1 MQQATV
7 QLGKLGVQ
15 SIVNSMGVFVSAAF
29 AAVNRIDDFAYM
41 PQQNIA
47 HAMTALMAQN
57 KGAKKTNRIKA
68 AFRRGM
74 KIELIYGIFIFLV
87 CFFLAH
93 PLMQTFSQVILWY
106 VNMG

>member
-29 AAVNRIDDFAYM
+29 AAVNRIDDFAYI

-47 HAMTALMAQN
+47 HA
-57 KGAKKTNRIKA
+57 
-68 AFRRGM
+68 
-74 KIELIYGIFIFLV
+74 
-87 CFFLAH
+87 CFNG
-93 PLMQTFSQVILWY
+93 SK
-106 VNMG
+106 

>member
-7 QLGKLGVQ
+7 QLSKLGVQ

-29 AAVNRIDDFAYM
+29 AAVNRIDDFAYI

-57 KGAKKTNRIKA
+57 KGAKRQ
-68 AFRRGM
+68 
-74 KIELIYGIFIFLV
+74 IELK
-87 CFFLAH
+87 
-93 PLMQTFSQVILWY
+93 PLFSAE
-106 VNMG
+106 